1 MGNDDSYKMKYW
13 FGYEQ
18 HDVVLV
24 IMLITSFLVMMQQEK
39 VNTLR
44 RFSRDPIFVGNLLF
58 VVLFSLWIIYFNK
71 VEDAKNEHDKNH
83 RIRLRQSLFL
93 GIVAFIIALCAA
105 FELVVL
111 PFWII
116 WVSSF
121 YFDIS

>member
-1 MGNDDSYKMKYW
+1 
-13 FGYEQ
+13 
-18 HDVVLV
+18 
-24 IMLITSFLVMMQQEK
+24 MMQQEK
-39 VNTLR
+39 VKTLR

-58 VVLFSLWIIYFNK
+58 VVVFSLWIIYFNK

-83 RIRLRQSLFL
+83 RIKLRQSLFL